1 MIVLAK
7 KTIKEYL
14 VPFKVE
20 GEFRVRAKDISDLKK
35 KMDGMMIG
43 DLMATSENLM
53 LKADPD
59 SAEKVAEIKEKVN
72 IKYIQNNQK

>member
-1 MIVLAK
+1 MAK
-7 KTIKEYL
+7 KVIKEYL

-35 KMDGMMIG
+35 KMDGMFIG

-72 IKYIQNNQK
+72 IKYIPNNQK